1 MKVSSIATL
10 LGLAHLSTAFPAAAF
25 QEVEADPELQ
35 AKVQAMLEKRQGTG
49 ANDAAAIFEP
59 VPIYNGQ
66 KQYIDIG
73 PGSGHQFVAP
83 GPNDQRGP
91 CPGLNAFANHGFLPH
106 NGYANAQQFID
117 ATMSVV
123 GMGIGLASF
132 LAVYGSAI
140 NGNGVAWSIGG
151 TPAGGQSK
159 GNGISNS
166 HNNYEGDAS
175 PLRPDLY
182 QFGNDYNVRTQQYQI
197 LSEMGSNYNLE
208 YGLPF
213 ELVLILVLTVVAQC
227 LDQVPQEAFRY
238 SGRTERL
245 FLQWSSESLLPP

>member
-1 MKVSSIATL
+1 MKTSSVFAL
-10 LGLAHLSTAFPAAAF
+10 LGLAQLSTAFPAAAF
-25 QEVEADPELQ
+25 EGVEADPELQ
-35 AKVQAMLEKRQGTG
+35 AKVAEMLAKRQGSG

-59 VPIYNGQ
+59 VPIYNGKAQ
-66 KQYIDIG
+66 FIDVG

-106 NGYANAQQFID
+106 NGYATAAQFID

-140 NGNGVAWSIGG
+140 NGNGFAWSIGG
-151 TPAGGQSK
+151 TPVGGQSK

-182 QFGNDYNVRTQQYQI
+182 QFGNDYTVRTQQYQT

-208 YGLPF
+208 YVLPF
-213 ELVLILVLTVVAQC
+213 VLLLFPVLTMT
-227 LDQVPQEAFRY
+227 
-238 SGRTERL
+238 G
-245 FLQWSSESLLPP
+245 